1 VLEHVEAV
9 EALIATE
16 LYDVVAVS
24 GDVGQRARAGEFQ
37 RAAVFL
43 RDAARVS
50 RTITVAGNHDVA
62 WWLAPLGVGSR
73 DGVTAKYRRYV
84 SPTLEP
90 VLRVPGA
97 TFVGL
102 NTAHGVAWR
111 TLTCNPRDI
120 GVIGALAPAQLVHV
134 AEEFARAPAGDA
146 WVVVMHHSPLRGEL
160 SHRYGVRRGPAIV
173 AAFADMGVDLVLC
186 GHDHQEAIERVTVN
200 GRATIV
206 AVAGTLSSRS
216 RGGRP
221 ASVHAITI
229 GPSSLEIVTR
239 VWAPETR
246 TFEPARAVTF
256 PR

>member
-1 VLEHVEAV
+1 MEAI

-16 LYDVVAVS
+16 RYDVVVIS
-24 GDVGQRARAGEFQ
+24 GDVAQRARAGEFQ
-37 RAAVFL
+37 RAGVLL

-62 WWLAPLGVGSR
+62 WWLAPLGIGAR
-73 DGVTAKYRRYV
+73 ARVTEKYRRYI

-102 NTAHGVAWR
+102 NTAHGVTWR
-111 TLTCNPRDI
+111 TLTWNPRDI
-120 GVIGALAPAQLVHV
+120 GIIGALAPAQMAHAATEL
-134 AEEFARAPAGDA
+134 ARVPAGDA
-146 WVVVMHHSPLRGEL
+146 RVVVMHHSPLRGEL
-160 SHRYGVRRGPAIV
+160 SHRYGLRRGPAIV
-173 AAFADMGVDLVLC
+173 AAFVEMGVDLVLC
-186 GHDHQEAIERVTVN
+186 GHDHQETIARVT
-200 GRATIV
+200 GPDRATVV

-216 RGGRP
+216 RGGRA

-229 GPSSLEIVTR
+229 GPSALEIVTR
-239 VWAPETR
+239 IWAPTTR
-246 TFEPARAVTF
+246 TFEPSRAVTF